1 MASEVTDIRRT
12 AFIIAVNP
20 ALQVLCDSY
29 SLDREGDRRF
39 LGAEDREVVHE
50 GGFVAARRLA
60 NRLLE
65 GSPTRFFQLFRM
77 NKDTFW
83 KLLEWL
89 ETYTAF
95 KGTYY
100 QSVAQKLMIF
110 LWIVRLRPG
119 PKAIV
124 QSEGEK

>member
-12 AFIIAVNP
+12 AFIIAVNS
-20 ALQVLCDSY
+20 ALQVLRDSY
-29 SLDREGDRRF
+29 SLDREGDHSPR
-39 LGAEDREVVHE
+39 

-100 QSVAQKLMIF
+100 QSAAQKLMIF
-110 LWIVRLRPG
+110 LWILAYNESQRN
-119 PKAIV
+119 
-124 QSEGEK
+124 